1 MINTEDQV
9 IKTEDQIIIA
19 HTDRLINSTRISLD
33 KFASDFLVPA
43 LEAAGIIKYDAME
56 HAGEYLHWRNRNCVQ
71 FHRVMRGTTKFPL
84 SWKWPWVNNLP
95 EPFRTECRREL
106 LALAGVLDIPIPHS
120 DAEHSG
126 HAKSRISKIM
136 NEFSHVV
143 SAAAPTHDG
152 ILDGFDDPV
161 ATERYASE
169 LLDVL
174 EEIKSELLAIK
185 QGTGIVPTRM
195 TQTKLV

>member
-1 MINTEDQV
+1 MIKTEDQV
-9 IKTEDQIIIA
+9 TKTEDQIIIA

-33 KFASDFLVPA
+33 KFASDFLVPE

-106 LALAGVLDIPIPHS
+106 LALAGVLDIPIPI
-120 DAEHSG
+120 SG
-126 HAKSRISKIM
+126 VKRAGDSESRLAHIVR
-136 NEFSHVV
+136 EFSEVML
-143 SAAAPTHDG
+143 AASPAQDG
-152 ILDGFDDPV
+152 RINDKDSL
-161 ATERYASE
+161 ANLERYGCE
-169 LLDVL
+169 LLDLIEELKKEVL
-174 EEIKSELLAIK
+174 AVSEISEISR
-185 QGTGIVPTRM
+185 TTE
-195 TQTKLV
+195 TN